1 MEARIRRFIGSRSN
15 TVLLLAISLLATAG
29 QDALFIAI
37 GFPNPGVLDYSI
49 ALYSILGL
57 LASAYWAVAKPD
69 YSPSSRPLGIT
80 LLAIQ
85 TGIVGLVLLFE
96 GLVLLLLPVIGLAG
110 VVIGGLGICFLWIA
124 KKQLEGM
131 EIGRTIALL
140 QSLLGIIASPI
151 AILYGLSA
159 PVLALFQFWYLRRP
173 YVKDFFY
180 GELQPEITAKLGQ
193 ERSRPSKGA
202 RLLPPQLVVP
212 PELLEDARGA
222 LLSIEGLR
230 TYFYTYAGVV
240 KAVDGVSLHVGQGET
255 VGIVGESGSGKT
267 VTALSI
273 MRIVP
278 PPGQIVQGRIVFQN
292 RNILEETEE
301 VMQRLRGKEIGY
313 IFQDP
318 TSTLDPVYTV
328 GQQLSEVLMR
338 HQNLDKTTAFSR
350 AVELLRLV
358 EIPDP
363 EVRINQYPHELSG
376 GTKQRIAI
384 ARALSCNPSLLLA
397 DEPTTALDVT
407 IQAQILELMKGLKNR
422 FNMAMVLISHDL
434 GIVAETC
441 DRIVILYAG
450 QVYESGTTQQ
460 VLENPKHPYTEALL
474 NSVPHLAL
482 RKGRLSVIP
491 GNIPNLIDPP
501 SGCRFHPRCKY
512 AQQICIDKVPELE
525 LMEEHHFAA
534 CHRAKELKLISP
546 VAS

>member
-1 MEARIRRFIGSRSN
+1 MSDLLPRLAQFREARSN
-15 TVLLLAISLLATAG
+15 TVLLLTICCFATAG
-29 QDALFIAI
+29 QDSLLETL
-37 GFPNPGVLDYSI
+37 GFPNSQYLQLSSIINIVWGSI
-49 ALYSILGL
+49 ALSYWL
-57 LASAYWAVAKPD
+57 LAKPD
-69 YSPSSRPLGIT
+69 YSGGRPLGIT
-80 LLAIQ
+80 ILAIQ
-85 TGIVGLVLLFE
+85 NGFVGVVLGFE
-96 GLVLLLLPVIGLAG
+96 GLVLLLLPVIGLVGVLLGGAG
-110 VVIGGLGICFLWIA
+110 IGFLWLAKKLLEGSATAREIQFFLTVIGL
-124 KKQLEGM
+124 
-131 EIGRTIALL
+131 
-140 QSLLGIIASPI
+140 IASPF
-151 AILYGLSA
+151 AILFGLGNPIIS
-159 PVLALFQFWYLRRP
+159 LFELWYLRRA
-173 YVKDFFY
+173 YVMNFF
-180 GELQPEITAKLGQ
+180 Q
-193 ERSRPSKGA
+193 S
-202 RLLPPQLVVP
+202 VP
-212 PELLEDARGA
+212 PRPNAILEPVVGGRGA
-222 LLSIEGLR
+222 FESYVPGEDLLTVEGLR

-240 KAVDGVSLHVGQGET
+240 KAVDGVSFQVRKGET

-273 MRIVP
+273 MKIVP
-278 PPGQIVQGRIVFQN
+278 PPGKIVQGRISFQG
-292 RNILEETEE
+292 RDILGESEEDL
-301 VMQRLRGKEIGY
+301 QRLRGKEIGY

-338 HQNLDKTTAFSR
+338 HQKLDRRTANAR

-407 IQAQILELMKGLKNR
+407 IQAQILELMKGLKTK
-422 FNMAMVLISHDL
+422 FNMSIVLISHDL

-441 DRIVILYAG
+441 DRIIILYAG
-450 QVYESGTTQQ
+450 QVYESGTAAQ

-474 NSVPHLAL
+474 ISVPHLAL
-482 RKGRLSVIP
+482 RKGQLSVIP

-525 LMEEHHFAA
+525 AMEDGHLAA